1 MNCQEYFLGGSSPS
15 GFRTHFGET
24 IADTAYRTY
33 IIKGGPG
40 TGKSSLMKRL
50 AEAFPDGDKELY
62 HCSSD
67 PDSLDAV
74 LFKERKV
81 ILVDGTAPHTF
92 DPQYPGAVQQ
102 ILDLGA
108 CWDASALR
116 KNKEEI
122 ISVTEEYLRRHAS
135 CRRFITAL
143 AAVVDDTRHIGRLA
157 LNGEKLDGFTARLS
171 AKTLPKKS
179 RVGGGNG
186 GDAGKISYKQM
197 SALTPYGYMTYL
209 PKDCTVYLLNDEF
222 YFGSDAFLR
231 RFADIAAAKGYDA
244 EVSVCCLH
252 SAESFEHLVI
262 PELKL
267 AFMTANPINELAVEE
282 KQPINFR
289 RFYDKNAVREKKN
302 RLRFNASAA
311 EELRDEAVKSLVL
324 ARAEHDRLE
333 EFYIAAVDFDS
344 VNRIY
349 YSMVS
354 CIKSL

>member
-1 MNCQEYFLGGSSPS
+1 LNCQEYFLGGSSPS
-15 GFRTHFGET
+15 GFRTHFGEI
-24 IADTAYRTY
+24 IADTSHRTY

-50 AEAFPDGDKELY
+50 AEAFPDEDKELY

-81 ILVDGTAPHTF
+81 IFVDGTAPHTF
-92 DPQYPGAVQQ
+92 DPEYPGAVQQ
-102 ILDLGA
+102 ILDLGV

-122 ISVTEEYLRRHAS
+122 IAATGKYLRCHAS
-135 CRRFITAL
+135 CRRFLTAL
-143 AAVVDDTRHIGRLA
+143 ASVVDDTRQIGRLA
-157 LNGEKLDGFTARLS
+157 LNSEKLDGFTARLS
-171 AKTLPKKS
+171 AKVLPKKS
-179 RVGGGNG
+179 R
-186 GDAGKISYKQM
+186 AEEGKISYRQL
-197 SALTPYGYMTYL
+197 SAITPYGYMTYL
-209 PKDCTVYLLNDEF
+209 PRDRAVYLLNDEL
-222 YFGSDAFLR
+222 YCGSDVFLR
-231 RFADIAAAKGYDA
+231 SFADIAVSRGYDA

-252 SAESFEHLVI
+252 SSESFEHLVI

-267 AFMTANPINELAVEE
+267 AFMTANPINELSVEE

-289 RFYDKNAVREKKN
+289 RFYDKNGVREKKN
-302 RLRFNASAA
+302 RLRFNSSAA
-311 EELRDEAVKSLVL
+311 EDLRDEAVKSLVL

-333 EFYIAAVDFDS
+333 EYYTAAVDFDS

-349 YSMVS
+349 YNMVS
-354 CIKSL
+354 QIKSI